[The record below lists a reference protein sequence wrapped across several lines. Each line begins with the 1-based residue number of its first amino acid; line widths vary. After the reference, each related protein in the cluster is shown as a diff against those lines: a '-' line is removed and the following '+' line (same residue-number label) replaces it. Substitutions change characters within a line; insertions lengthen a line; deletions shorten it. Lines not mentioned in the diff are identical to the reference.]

1 MEPYKIH
8 FCPPNFT
15 LDFLF
20 VFAVLVIGI
29 PFGFQPADKYY
40 HRCSIAVFCLSVT
53 WILRLERSCAYLHV
67 SSEHR
72 VDRICKTTRRKSTLG
87 SLKTAWTPL
96 RSG

>member
-8 FCPPNFT
+8 FCPPKFS

-29 PFGFQPADKYY
+29 PFGFQPAEKYY

-53 WILRLERSCAYLHV
+53 WISSLERSCAYLHV
-67 SSEHR
+67 SSQHR
-72 VDRICKTTRRKSTLG
+72 VDRICKTTRRKPTLG
-87 SLKTAWTPL
+87 SLKTASTPL
-96 RSG
+96 CSG